1 MSNNLYREQIMKTLV
16 ALIFFISINLSAQEP
31 VITRITDACT
41 DVKIVQIAAMLGW
54 DLDKIEVEP
63 MELSDKTMSSS
74 CKFIFGQEE
83 LIIDIE
89 DIGYVEVLPTHIEHY
104 VISEGSYNA
113 ETEFLIYEMNSLI
126 KTYHI
131 SLKFKTNRSDE
142 GMYEILEGVTNQIE
156 LKPQDSVVTYK
167 F

>member
-1 MSNNLYREQIMKTLV
+1 MKTIIV
-16 ALIFFISINLSAQEP
+16 LIFFAFIYLPAQEP
-31 VITRITDACT
+31 DKIKNTDACS
-41 DVKIVQIAAMLGW
+41 DVKLVQIATLLGW
-54 DLDKIEVEP
+54 DSEKVEVEP

-142 GMYEILEGVTNQIE
+142 GMYEILESISNQIE
-156 LKPQDSVVTYK
+156 LKSPDSVVTYK